1 MKNFTR
7 IPNSAFDLEL
17 SSIEFHVLCYLL
29 KCRNS
34 VTGKCFPSYSRIERD
49 CHISRSS
56 VVKAVKQLEEKN
68 IITVTRNY
76 CKQVMRS
83 NSYEINLT

>member
-1 MKNFTR
+1 MKGYVK
-7 IPNSAFDLEL
+7 IPNTAYDLHL
-17 SSIEFHVLCYLL
+17 SPIEFYVLCYLL

-34 VTGKCFPSYSRIERD
+34 VTGKCFPSYSRIEKD

-76 CKQVMRS
+76 RRQVMRS

>member
-1 MKNFTR
+1 MENFTR
-7 IPNSAFDLEL
+7 IPNITFDLQL
-17 SSIEFHVLCYLL
+17 SPIEFCVLCCLL

-34 VTGKCFPSYSRIERD
+34 VTGKCFPSYNRIVSD

-56 VVKAVKQLEEKN
+56 VVKAVKKLEEKN

-76 CKQVMRS
+76 RRQVMRS
-83 NSYEINLT
+83 NSYEINLP

>member
-1 MKNFTR
+1 MENFTR
-7 IPNSAFDLEL
+7 IPNSAFNLEL
-17 SSIEFHVLCYLL
+17 SSIEFHVLCYLF

-34 VTGKCFPSYSRIERD
+34 VTGKCFPSYNRIVSD

-76 CKQVMRS
+76 RRQVMRS

>member
-1 MKNFTR
+1 MENFTR
-7 IPNSAFDLEL
+7 IPNSAFDLHL

-34 VTGKCFPSYSRIERD
+34 VTGKCFPSYNRIVSD

-76 CKQVMRS
+76 RRQVMRS

>member
-1 MKNFTR
+1 MENFTR
-7 IPNSAFDLEL
+7 IPNNAFDLEL

-34 VTGKCFPSYSRIERD
+34 VTGKCFPSYNRIVSD

-56 VVKAVKQLEEKN
+56 VARAIKSLKEKG
-68 IITVTRNY
+68 IIRVRYNY
-76 CKQVMRS
+76 ENHIQRC
-83 NSYEINLT
+83 NSYELIL

>member
-7 IPNSAFDLEL
+7 IPNSAFDLHL

-56 VVKAVKQLEEKN
+56 VVKAVKQLEEKGV
-68 IITVTRNY
+68 ITVTRNY
-76 CKQVMRS
+76 RKKVMRS
-83 NSYEINLT
+83 NSYEINLP

>member
-1 MKNFTR
+1 MKGFVK

-34 VTGKCFPSYSRIERD
+34 VTGKCFLSKD
-49 CHISRSS
+49 
-56 VVKAVKQLEEKN
+56 
-68 IITVTRNY
+68 IIAG
-76 CKQVMRS
+76 
-83 NSYEINLT
+83 

>member
-1 MKNFTR
+1 MKGFVK

-49 CHISRSS
+49 CHICRSS

-76 CKQVMRS
+76 RRHVMRS

>member
-1 MKNFTR
+1 MKGYVK
-7 IPNSAFDLEL
+7 IPNTAFEMKL
-17 SSIEFHVLCYLL
+17 SPIEFYVLCYLL
-29 KCRNS
+29 KCTNS

-76 CKQVMRS
+76 RRQVMRS
-83 NSYEINLT
+83 NSYEINLL

>member
-1 MKNFTR
+1 MKGYVK
-7 IPNSAFDLEL
+7 IPNTAFEMKLSA
-17 SSIEFHVLCYLL
+17 IEFYVLCYLC

-34 VTGKCFPSYSRIERD
+34 VTGKCFPSYSRIEKD

-76 CKQVMRS
+76 RRQVMRS

>member
-1 MKNFTR
+1 MENFTR

-17 SSIEFHVLCYLL
+17 SSIEFHVLCYLY

-34 VTGKCFPSYSRIERD
+34 VTGKCFPSYNRIVSD
-49 CHISRSS
+49 CHISHSS
-56 VVKAVKQLEEKN
+56 VVKAIKQLEAKG

-76 CKQVMRS
+76 RRQVMRS

>member
-7 IPNSAFDLEL
+7 IPNSAFNLEL

-56 VVKAVKQLEEKN
+56 VVKAVKHLEAKS

-76 CKQVMRS
+76 RKQVMRS